1 MSWKCCACTGK
12 ALTTDAGMKL
22 HVLAVGDR
30 VPRWVNDACA
40 DYQQRF
46 PPHCPL
52 LIRALATPRRG
63 RNPDITRLKDKEF
76 QSLSA
81 CYPKGAPIIALEESG
96 RAWTSDGLARR
107 LENWMQT
114 EKDVGFVIGGPDGL
128 APAALETAGEQWSL
142 SPLTLPHALVR
153 VIVVEQLYRALSI
166 LEDQP
171 YHRG

>member
-1 MSWKCCACTGK
+1 
-12 ALTTDAGMKL
+12 MKL
-22 HVLAVGDR
+22 HVLAVGER
-30 VPRWVNDACA
+30 IPHWVNDACT

-52 LIRALATPRRG
+52 LIRALPAPRRG
-63 RNPDITRLKDKEF
+63 RNPDIARLKIREF

-81 CYPKGAPIIALEESG
+81 CFPKGAPIIALEERG

-107 LENWMQT
+107 LKTWMQT

-128 APAALETAGEQWSL
+128 APAAREAAREMWSL
-142 SPLTLPHALVR
+142 SPLTLPHGLVR
-153 VIVVEQLYRALSI
+153 VIIVEQLYRALSI
-166 LEDQP
+166 LEGHP